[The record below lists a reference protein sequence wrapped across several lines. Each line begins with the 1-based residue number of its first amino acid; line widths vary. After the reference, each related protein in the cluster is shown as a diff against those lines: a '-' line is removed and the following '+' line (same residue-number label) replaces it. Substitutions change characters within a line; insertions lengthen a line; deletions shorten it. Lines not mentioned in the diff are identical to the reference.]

1 MLLVFS
7 YDIDDF
13 VILSNLRL
21 RSALFLKML
30 SILQCVGNTN
40 PNNPVAILR
49 SRSVKPEIV
58 NRYDLWVLRHKIG
71 GTKVFVNNVQWSDQ
85 MM

>member
-7 YDIDDF
+7 YDIGDF

-30 SILQCVGNTN
+30 SLLQCVSNTN

-49 SRSVKPEIV
+49 SRWSLHQRLDAFIEKIRQTGEIKKS
-58 NRYDLWVLRHKIG
+58 L
-71 GTKVFVNNVQWSDQ
+71 
-85 MM
+85 